1 MSITF
6 DEFRADEQGRSFA
19 DVLADTRVSFQLVI
33 DFFNRPDV
41 LRRMEESEEHHDR
54 PPLAG
59 VIKEF
64 ESIPDIDNFL
74 GTHDGHTTTRFRQA
88 VGALVRMHMEALGW
102 QKTGR
107 KGSLGTRAKVAA
119 GSRTPGAY
127 QNAHGLARWFTRCE
141 RYVKPAKV

>member
-6 DEFRADEQGRSFA
+6 AEFQADKQGRGYA
-19 DVLADTRVSFQLVI
+19 DVLADPRISFQIVI

-41 LRRMEESEEHHDR
+41 LRRMEESEKHHDR

-59 VIKEF
+59 VIREF
-64 ESIPDIDNFL
+64 ESIPEIDQFL

-88 VGALVRMHMEALGW
+88 VGVLVRMHMEALGW

-107 KGSLGTRAKVAA
+107 KGSLGTRSKVAV
-119 GSRTPGAY
+119 GTRTPGAY

-141 RYVKPAKV
+141 RYVKQAKV